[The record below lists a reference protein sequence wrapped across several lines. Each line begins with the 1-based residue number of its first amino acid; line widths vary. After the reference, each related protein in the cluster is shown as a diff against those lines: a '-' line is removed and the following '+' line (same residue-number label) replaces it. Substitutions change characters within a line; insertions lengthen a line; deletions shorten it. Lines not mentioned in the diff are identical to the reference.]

1 METTATFVD
10 KALENMIRKDG
21 VRLSPVYVG
30 PYFCQEIDY
39 CKDLEYV
46 RNHLNGI

>member
-10 KALENMIRKDG
+10 KALESMIRKDG
-21 VRLSPVYVG
+21 VKISPIYVG
-30 PYFCQEIDY
+30 PYFCYEIGY
-39 CKDLEYV
+39 CKGLEYV